1 VKIDDAKSV
10 VIWMEGKY
18 RQPYPRIDCAF
29 ITVNGEHP
37 DLGIATGQLTIEVD
51 GKRYSGESMIL
62 LKEVKP

>member
-1 VKIDDAKSV
+1 
-10 VIWMEGKY
+10 MEGKY